1 MKYLHIN
8 PNNTKDISIL
18 NEYIKNGKN
27 LFVLIYLEG
36 CGPCNETR
44 PEWKKIENITKNKYN
59 ETDIAIVDIDQS
71 LLKDV
76 KGLNIQPKGFPT
88 MIYVSDN
95 GKVIEDYEDS
105 SIEEKDR
112 SIDSF
117 IKWIE
122 TKIDLQKGGKRTKSL
137 RKTRKTKKIKKNKSK
152 KTIKGGKWS
161 LKYKKSINCKR
172 PKGFSQ
178 KQYCKYG
185 KKK

>member
-8 PNNTKDISIL
+8 PNNKKDIDTF
-18 NEYIKNGKN
+18 NEHTKSGKKS
-27 LFVLIYLEG
+27 FVLIYLEG
-36 CGPCNETR
+36 CGPCNMTR
-44 PEWKKIENITKNKYN
+44 PEWKKIENVTKNKYDN
-59 ETDIAIVDIDQS
+59 NDVAIVDIDQE
-71 LLKDV
+71 LLKEI

-105 SIEEKDR
+105 TVDNKDR

-122 TKIDLQKGGKRTKSL
+122 TKVDLQKGGKRTKKY
-137 RKTRKTKKIKKNKSK
+137 RNRNHKKKTMKKN
-152 KTIKGGKWS
+152 IKGGKWS

-178 KQYCKYG
+178 RQYCKYG
-185 KKK
+185 RKK

>member
-8 PNNTKDISIL
+8 PNNTEDIAIF
-18 NEYIKNGKN
+18 NEYIKDGKD

-44 PEWKKIENITKNKYN
+44 PEWKKIENITKSKHAGK
-59 ETDIAIVDIDQS
+59 DIAIVDIDQS

-76 KGLNIQPKGFPT
+76 KELNIQPKGFPT
-88 MIYVSDN
+88 IVYVSKN

-105 SIEEKDR
+105 SIQQKDR
-112 SIDSF
+112 TIDSF
-117 IKWIE
+117 VKWIE
-122 TKIDLQKGGKRTKSL
+122 SKINMQKGGKN
-137 RKTRKTKKIKKNKSK
+137 TKKRRTKKNK
-152 KTIKGGKWS
+152 KGGKWT

-185 KKK
+185 RKK